1 MKKASVDSA
10 DGTAQTV
17 ESMFSGGG
25 EMGERM
31 RSLDWS
37 KTPLGPADAWPQSL
51 KTSISTCLNSRFAI
65 LIWWGKDL
73 VKIYN
78 DTYVSILGNKH
89 PRALGAPGREI
100 WPELW
105 HIIGPMLAG
114 VMERG
119 QATWSE
125 NLLLEMNR
133 NGYEEECYFTF
144 SYSPIRDES
153 GGVGGI
159 FTPVQETTTQ
169 VIGQRRLRTLRDLAE
184 ATRIASVGSTED
196 LCRIAAQTLSANPFD
211 IPFAAFYLFID
222 GDKVARLSGAAGVP
236 SGITLLPEIVD
247 LEKGDWLFSNI
258 VRSGASQLIALPPGL
273 QDLPRGA
280 WPVPPTEVMVLPIT
294 PTGQRI
300 GFFLLAVNPRK
311 RLDDE
316 YRGFLSLIGSSVN
329 TAVAEARAMENE
341 RKRVQVLAELDRSKN
356 QFFANLSHE
365 FRTPLT
371 LMLGPV
377 EGILAKS
384 EDQVYPDNREM
395 LKTVY
400 RNGLRLLRLVNTLL
414 EFSRIEA
421 GRVQATYEPTDLP
434 TFTADLASSFR
445 STMDLAALDY
455 YIECLPFSGLVYI
468 DREMWEKVV
477 FNLIS
482 NAFKFTLQG
491 SVAVRLMED
500 DGFARLSVTD
510 TGVGIP
516 SGELDLIFDRFH
528 RVEHTRSRT
537 HEGSGIGLALVQELV
552 KLHGGTVSVESTPGK
567 GSTFNV
573 LIPLGSRHLP
583 QERIQEEV
591 NRPLTNSHSGVFVDE
606 ALGWLPRLAVH
617 QLPVGEIGVN
627 PPGPIETLH
636 AAAFRSR
643 VLLAEDNADM
653 RDYVRRLLSPLY
665 EVTVA
670 ANGAEALS
678 LAQEN
683 PPDLVLSDIMMPIM
697 DGVTLLRSLRSH
709 PILRL
714 IPVIFLSARAGEEA
728 SMEGLGAGADD
739 YLIKPFTARELLA
752 RVGAHLAI
760 KRERQRAHEQLNEV
774 FSQAPVGIAVL
785 RGPEFIVELANPFY
799 RALLQGRELVGR
811 RFADVVP
818 ELGQEVWDVFNRVMS
833 TGKPFVANDW
843 LVPYDADG
851 DGRSEDHWFNLV
863 YHPLRES
870 DGTVSGFLAVATEVT
885 AQLLARRDLER
896 ANRKL
901 EEFAYVASHDLQEPL
916 RMVNIYSE
924 MLLKRLGE
932 KDETSQQYRDF
943 IREGVL
949 RMERLIRDLL
959 AYSRTVHEDASPV
972 GVADL
977 SASLNESLSIFKLKT
992 EEAGAIITFDPL
1004 PVVRGDT
1011 LQLRHV
1017 FQNLISNALKYR
1029 RPDVIPTIHISA
1041 TTNGGKCVCSIR
1053 DNGIG
1058 FKQEYAERIFG
1069 LFKRLHKDEYPGTG
1083 LGLAICQRIV
1093 ERYGGRMWAE
1103 GCPGE
1108 GSTFYFELPCTEAN

>member
-1 MKKASVDSA
+1 MDSV

-37 KTPLGPADAWPQSL
+37 KTPLGSADAWPQSL
-51 KTSISTCLNSRFAI
+51 KTSVSTCLNSRFAI

-78 DTYVSILGNKH
+78 DTYISILGNKH
-89 PRALGAPGREI
+89 PRALGAPGREVC
-100 WPELW
+100 PELW
-105 HIIGPMLAG
+105 HIIGPMLGG

-119 QATWSE
+119 QATWSD

-133 NGYEEECYFTF
+133 DGYEEECYFTF

-169 VIGQRRLRTLRDLAE
+169 VIGQRRLSTLRGLAE
-184 ATRIASVGSTED
+184 ATRVASVGSTED
-196 LCRIAAQTLSANPFD
+196 ICRIAAQTLSANPFD
-211 IPFAAFYLFID
+211 IPFAAFYLFTD
-222 GDKVARLSGAAGVP
+222 GDKIARLSGAAGVP
-236 SGITLLPEIVD
+236 PGITLLPELVD

-258 VRSGASQLIALPPGL
+258 GRSGLSQLIALPPGL
-273 QDLPRGA
+273 QDVPRGA
-280 WPVPPTEVMVLPIT
+280 WTAPPTEVMVLPIT
-294 PTGQRI
+294 HAGQRV
-300 GFFLLAVNPRK
+300 GFMLLAVNPRK

-316 YRGFLSLIGSSVN
+316 YRGFLSLVGSSVN

-384 EDQVYPDNREM
+384 EDQVYPDNREI

-434 TFTADLASSFR
+434 AFTADLASSFR
-445 STMDLAALDY
+445 STMDQAALAY
-455 YIECLPFSGLVYI
+455 SIECLPFSGPVYI

-482 NAFKFTLQG
+482 NAFKFTLHG
-491 SVAVRLMED
+491 SVALRLVED
-500 DGFARLSVTD
+500 NGVARLSVTD

-516 SGELDLIFDRFH
+516 SDELDRIFERFH
-528 RVEHTRSRT
+528 RVEQARSRT

-567 GSTFNV
+567 GSTFSV

-583 QERIQEEV
+583 QEPIQGEA
-591 NRPLTNSHSGVFVDE
+591 NRPPRSAHSGVFVDE
-606 ALGWLPRLAVH
+606 ALGWLPDLAVN
-617 QLPVGEIGVN
+617 QLPVGEVGVN
-627 PPGPIETLH
+627 SPGHIETLPGTT
-636 AAAFRSR
+636 FRSR

-709 PILRL
+709 PILKS

-728 SMEGLGAGADD
+728 SVEGLGAGADD

-752 RVGAHLAI
+752 RVGAHLALR
-760 KRERQRAHEQLNEV
+760 RERQRAHEQLNEV

-799 RALLQGRELVGR
+799 RALLQGRELEGR

-818 ELGQEVWDVFNRVMS
+818 ELGQQVWDVFNQVLS
-833 TGKPFVANDW
+833 TGEPFVANDW
-843 LVPYDADG
+843 FIPYDANG
-851 DGRSEDHWFNLV
+851 DGHAEDHWFNLV

-870 DGTVSGFLAVATEVT
+870 DGTVSGFVAVATEVT
-885 AQLLARRDLER
+885 AQLLARRELER

-916 RMVNIYSE
+916 RMVNIYTQ
-924 MLLKRLGE
+924 MLLKQSGE
-932 KDETSQQYRDF
+932 QDETSKQYGNFVRQ
-943 IREGVL
+943 GVL
-949 RMERLIRDLL
+949 RMEHLIRDLL
-959 AYSRTVHEDASPV
+959 SYSRTVLEDALPV

-977 SASLNESLSIFKLKT
+977 SASLNEGVSVFNFRIK
-992 EEAGAIITFDPL
+992 EARAMITFDPL
-1004 PVVRGDT
+1004 PIVRGDT
-1011 LQLRHV
+1011 KQLMHV

-1029 RPDVIPTIHISA
+1029 RPEVVPTIHISA
-1041 TTNGGKCVCSIR
+1041 TTNGGKCICSVR

-1058 FKQEYAERIFG
+1058 FKQEHAERIFG
-1069 LFKRLHKDEYPGTG
+1069 LFKRLHKEEYPGTG

-1103 GCPGE
+1103 GRPGE
-1108 GSTFYFELPCTEAN
+1108 GATFYFELPCTEAH